1 MKINKINKYVKIW
14 LTINKLS
21 IYTFLKKKF
30 LLINKINNFWFYF
43 KNNFI

>member
-1 MKINKINKYVKIW
+1 MKINKTNKKIKIW
-14 LTINKLS
+14 VSITELS
-21 IYTFLKKKF
+21 IYTSLQKKF